1 MKDGIHSALLVTSLR
16 LQSACGDELS
26 RQPALSNLSDAFPG
40 PVVAYGFTV
49 NFNSSA
55 SCQDELAYFT
65 LQESLGGGS
74 RRTIG
79 ASSIRWVSGGLRLLT
94 SGVNACAGT
103 STLSFAPPWPWHLA
117 DESAIYLFLSACI
130 PLTAAIFAAAG
141 RPHDAQRA
149 AAAAALAVAMSL
161 FVAVAGFLGTGA
173 TSSAFYPAV
182 LLLAHLIVAAPLA
195 ASHHRAPEAAMAAAA
210 LAMTGRALSDSLVF
224 GDTAYLLA
232 RPPVAASMLA
242 LLAAALSIR
251 VRAVRADAA
260 AGAATAV
267 AALDSAWAGFAA
279 AAGNPGALEE
289 LGALID
295 DLGQVLAG
303 PPLRQLSLIPPM
315 PAAAAG
321 GASRS
326 GESAVTSLDQLYSQA
341 MCAAPLLLAA
351 CTEWAA
357 ECGGRLDCATG
368 AAERGPDGPDEALDG
383 LPESL
388 RGWIRARVVKSP
400 QRAAAKAAA
409 RYGWD
414 VSRLADVTR
423 CRIVCDDAAALLRGV
438 RAVCSSA
445 VAGIV
450 RVRSTLRDSDG
461 AAAAAGLRAVTVN
474 LCLASPRARRFGVDC
489 HVCEVQLVP
498 APVAEELAR
507 WPHRSLLAARDAEGR
522 DPAPVGEDR
531 HGHGL

>member
-1 MKDGIHSALLVTSLR
+1 MAGQFLPFDLVEIGHPTATYSSDSIFSLALSGDSFESFSLASPSNFGNDLLDVVDLSCENNTLDETDHSLVKAVIEHCWWRASYEGTMLKQRADRIHVGAELVSVPFIHCLRYRFFMYLLFMTSAYNLCYCLAAINVLVVGTFPLVHINNVSVEGYRMKDGIHSALLVTSLR

-26 RQPALSNLSDAFPG
+26 RQPSLSNLSDAFPG
-40 PVVAYGFTV
+40 PVAAYGFTV

-103 STLSFAPPWPWHLA
+103 STLSFAPPWPWHFA
-117 DESAIYLFLSACI
+117 DESALYLFLSACI

-149 AAAAALAVAMSL
+149 AAAAALTVAMSL

-267 AALDSAWAGFAA
+267 AALDRAWAGFAA

-289 LGALID
+289 LG
-295 DLGQVLAG
+295 
-303 PPLRQLSLIPPM
+303 
-315 PAAAAG
+315 
-321 GASRS
+321 
-326 GESAVTSLDQLYSQA
+326 
-341 MCAAPLLLAA
+341 
-351 CTEWAA
+351 W
-357 ECGGRLDCATG
+357 
-368 AAERGPDGPDEALDG
+368 
-383 LPESL
+383 
-388 RGWIRARVVKSP
+388 
-400 QRAAAKAAA
+400 
-409 RYGWD
+409 
-414 VSRLADVTR
+414 
-423 CRIVCDDAAALLRGV
+423 
-438 RAVCSSA
+438 
-445 VAGIV
+445 
-450 RVRSTLRDSDG
+450 
-461 AAAAAGLRAVTVN
+461 
-474 LCLASPRARRFGVDC
+474 
-489 HVCEVQLVP
+489 LV
-498 APVAEELAR
+498 
-507 WPHRSLLAARDAEGR
+507 
-522 DPAPVGEDR
+522 
-531 HGHGL
+531 